1 MSIAVAHDRRKNEIL
16 EKALDV
22 FVNEGYEDTTF
33 QKIAERCGITRT
45 ILYLYFKNKKE
56 IFAFSIK
63 LFTQKL
69 ESEIMTIGAD
79 PGMTQSEKLV
89 AIATMA
95 VEVCSRESKLL
106 GVVTDY
112 LRHIRASGGDAEERV
127 RRRTIRMRHILSGLI
142 IEGQNSGEFDRFPV
156 KPAAEMLY
164 ALIEAAIFRIAV
176 LGKGDAKSLQ
186 TVATFIVSRCANV
199 AGTSA
204 PAGTAGSAKVSVP
217 ALKAAKTDGDLQ

>member
-1 MSIAVAHDRRKNEIL
+1 
-16 EKALDV
+16 
-22 FVNEGYEDTTF
+22 
-33 QKIAERCGITRT
+33 
-45 ILYLYFKNKKE
+45 
-56 IFAFSIK
+56 
-63 LFTQKL
+63 
-69 ESEIMTIGAD
+69 
-79 PGMTQSEKLV
+79 
-89 AIATMA
+89 MA

-186 TVATFIVSRCANV
+186 TVATFIVGRCANV
-199 AGTSA
+199 AGTT
-204 PAGTAGSAKVSVP
+204 GTACSAKATVTARRAVKP
-217 ALKAAKTDGDLQ
+217 EGDPQ